1 MELVDIKG
9 LGKKRI
15 EKLNNE
21 GIYSIS
27 DLLLRF
33 PKTYQVYEPRV
44 DNIYVNEVIY
54 LEGMVDSSP
63 SMFKFRGR
71 SYAISFRLLLD
82 NNAKIRCTLYS
93 VLNLAY
99 SLKKGIRVGVLCK
112 YNVNDKYFNVRKVRF
127 TNLGFRIEADYALEG
142 IPNQFISKTIE
153 SIIDYNNNFSETI
166 PLDLIKKY
174 RLYEKKEYIYKSH
187 FPSSTDDLKE
197 VIRRRK
203 YENFFWYYIE
213 LNLRGSDRYN
223 HIKIPR
229 SFDYN
234 DILDFINDLDY
245 KLTSDQ
251 LSAVEDIKEDILKRY
266 PMNRL
271 IQGDV
276 GCGKTIVAV
285 IAALMTVKA
294 GFQVAVMAPTEVLA
308 NQEYNEFNKFL
319 YKYGINVK
327 LLTSSTPKKERGL
340 IIGKLSQGNIDVLV
354 GTHAL
359 IEDSLLFSNLGL
371 VIIDEQHRF
380 GVLQRGKLLEK
391 YDKADSLFLTAT
403 PIPRT
408 LGLTMFSELDITS
421 IHTIPSERK
430 EIVTK
435 IIDYKDINKL
445 MISIK
450 NHLSVGEQAYIVVP
464 LIEENDTF
472 DYMDID
478 MAYSIFSEGLS
489 EYKIGTLHGK
499 MNSNDKNSAM
509 EKFNNHELDVLI
521 STTVIEVG
529 VNVKNATMMIIMDP
543 ERFGLS
549 TLHQL
554 RGRVG
559 RGDKKSYC
567 MLVTRDILNPRLRV
581 IEENSDG
588 FKISEEDFNLRGPGE
603 YLGLEQ
609 SGNMLNFSSSLEK
622 DLKMLTLVK
631 EDCSIYLPKFLN
643 GSETNSKFDEILALS
658 KNQKAKI
665 N

>member
-1 MELVDIKG
+1 MELLDIKG

-33 PKTYQVYEPRV
+33 PKTYQVYEPRI

-82 NNAKIRCTLYS
+82 NNVKIRCTLYS

-127 TNLGFRIEADYALEG
+127 TNLGFRIEADYDLDG

-174 RLYEKKEYIYKSH
+174 RLYEIKEYIYKSH

-229 SFDYN
+229 SFDYS
-234 DILDFINDLDY
+234 DVLDFINDLDY